1 MMNEK
6 IFAEEILL
14 DEELNKVAGGTGREL
29 ADDSCFLNSLNGSTD
44 RYGTFKATFKGP
56 KVSAEVR
63 KAWKNVGVD
72 ARPDYGLFFD
82 NRYYIDGKKVS
93 QNQARQHA
101 MDVTGHQ
108 MKKSDWDW

>member
-1 MMNEK
+1 MMSEK

-44 RYGTFKATFKGP
+44 RYGTFKATCKGP
-56 KVSAEVR
+56 RVSVEVM

-72 ARPDYGLFFD
+72 ARTYFGFVS
-82 NRYYIDGKKVS
+82 NIYYIDGKKVS